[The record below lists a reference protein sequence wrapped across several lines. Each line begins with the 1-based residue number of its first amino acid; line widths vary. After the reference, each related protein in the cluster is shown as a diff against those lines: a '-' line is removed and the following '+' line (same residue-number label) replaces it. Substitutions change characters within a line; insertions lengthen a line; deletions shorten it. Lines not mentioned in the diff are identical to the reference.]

1 MPSVEPLPAGTV
13 LLQHSWQG
21 SFLNQVEPDEAPVVE
36 EYPCRDPINPHMRHL
51 SNRIHSFYSQSW
63 NQDFLQATPEELAK
77 AGLFFTGRSD
87 RVKCWYCNG
96 GLQNWD
102 YTDSPIE
109 EHAKWYPQC
118 EFILREKGTDFV
130 QAIFD
135 QNPNL
140 KRPRIR
146 NGSLKFRPQ
155 PRSVVADDVTV
166 AMAVIETPPPVGPSS
181 SASSNPVE
189 STSDDVI
196 MTPVE
201 SSIDDVTQLVES
213 SMKKSNAV
221 VESVIAMGFDEEL
234 IRNTLTRTLTNDR
247 TFRIESRF
255 QLVDAVLKF
264 ETT

>member
-1 MPSVEPLPAGTV
+1 MPSVEPLPAGSV
-13 LLQHSWQG
+13 LLQHNWVE
-21 SFLNQVEPDEAPVVE
+21 SFQQHNQIEADEAPAVE
-36 EYPCRDPINPHMRHL
+36 EYPCRDPINPHMRAI
-51 SNRIHSFYSQSW
+51 SNRIYSFHSQSW
-63 NQDFLQATPEELAK
+63 NQDFMQATPEELAK

-118 EFILREKGTDFV
+118 EFILREKGADFV
-130 QAIFD
+130 QTMFD

-155 PRSVVADDVTV
+155 PRPVVADDVTV
-166 AMAVIETPPPVGPSS
+166 SMAVIEGPAAHAESS
-181 SASSNPVE
+181 STSSNHVE
-189 STSDDVI
+189 SNDVV

-201 SSIDDVTQLVES
+201 SSVDDVTQLVES
-213 SMKKSNAV
+213 SMKKCHAV

-234 IRNTLTRTLTNDR
+234 IRNTLTKTLSDDR
-247 TFRIESRF
+247 TFQIESRF
-255 QLVDAVLKF
+255 QLVDAVLNF
-264 ETT
+264 EST